1 MEETRLIPGPAGQL
15 ECRINAPDDWNK
27 TDPVAICCH
36 PHPLYGGSLTNK
48 VVHIIS
54 KSFNEL
60 GCLTVRFNFRGVGKS
75 EGEFADMIGERE
87 DLLAVHQWVK
97 QAYPD
102 APLWLA
108 GFSFGACVA
117 LLAHDVVQPVRL
129 LLVAPA
135 VDMYPQVKEQ
145 QVIIDDWILA
155 QGAADEV
162 VSASVV
168 MEWQNQQ
175 AIKPTLLWFEDTG
188 HFFHG
193 KLTLLNDRIKSAWT

>member
-15 ECRINAPDDWNK
+15 ECRIDTPDGWNK
-27 TDPVAICCH
+27 TDPVAIVCH

-48 VVHIIS
+48 VVHMIS
-54 KSFNEL
+54 KTFNEL

-75 EGEFADMIGERE
+75 DGDFANMTGERE
-87 DLLAVHQWVK
+87 DLLAVHQWLK
-97 QAYPD
+97 QSYPD

-108 GFSFGACVA
+108 GFSFGAGVA
-117 LLAHDVVQPVRL
+117 ILAHAAIHPQRL
-129 LLVAPA
+129 LVVAPA
-135 VDMYPQVKEQ
+135 VDMYPALQEQ

-155 QGAADEV
+155 QGESDEV
-162 VSASVV
+162 VSASAV

-175 AIKPTLLWFEDTG
+175 AIKPTFLWFEDTG

-193 KLTLLNDRIKSAWT
+193 KLTMLNERIKSAWS